1 MTRSDLEYIRTLT
14 DLIAG
19 SQMHI
24 QELRAK
30 AFPGAIRYDDSGA
43 SKPMPRNKLEDIMC
57 LIDQEERRTDRLIDK
72 RHALKAQAVK
82 EIQHAGLAIAARH
95 ILYLRYLSR
104 QPRTGFALE
113 WSEGRKLVEK
123 YHNIQRRR
131 IYQLHH
137 DAAARLE
144 RYHI

>member
-19 SQMHI
+19 AQMHI

-30 AFPGAIRYDDSGA
+30 AFPGAIRYDDTGA

-57 LIDQEERRTDRLIDK
+57 LIDQEEHRTDRLIDK
-72 RHALKAQAVK
+72 RHALKTQAIE
-82 EIQHAGLAIAARH
+82 EIQHCGLTIAARH

-104 QPRTGFALE
+104 HPRTGFALE
-113 WSEGRKLVEK
+113 WSAVIGHVNK
-123 YHNIQRRR
+123 YHNIQKSK
-131 IYQLHH
+131 IYRTHH
-137 DAAARLE
+137 DAVVRLKH
-144 RYHI
+144 YHM